1 MDINLNIN
9 VTGRVT
15 VALECGEPLA
25 VRMIATDVV
34 MSQQTQPPRQP
45 EAMKPAVAP
54 EPKPEPKKI
63 AEIPPQQQTAKTDM
77 AKQVRDAL
85 DRAFA
90 RCVGADWQAPATPQG
105 KTCKQAVYKLLMNMA
120 AELGGPDAKPT
131 QLPPEKALSFMHYC
145 DKVEINAAGTPE
157 IVDLPF

>member
-15 VALECGEPLA
+15 VALECGQPLA
-25 VRMIATDVV
+25 VRMIATDVPT
-34 MSQQTQPPRQP
+34 MQHTQTPEQP
-45 EAMKPAVAP
+45 KPAAAP
-54 EPKPEPKKI
+54 ELTTEPVKP
-63 AEIPPQQQTAKTDM
+63 AEIPPQQQTAKSEI
-77 AKQVRDAL
+77 AKQVREAL

-90 RCVGADWQAPATPQG
+90 RCVGPDWQAPATPQG

-131 QLPPEKALSFMHYC
+131 ALPADKAAAFMHYC
-145 DKVEINAAGTPE
+145 DKVELNAAGTPE
-157 IVDLPF
+157 IVDLTF